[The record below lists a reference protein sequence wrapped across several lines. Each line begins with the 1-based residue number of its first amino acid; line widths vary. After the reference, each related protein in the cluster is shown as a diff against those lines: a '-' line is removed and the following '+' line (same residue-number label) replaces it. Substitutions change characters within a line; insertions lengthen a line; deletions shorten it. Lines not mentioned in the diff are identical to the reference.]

1 MFSHIQSFV
10 IVLKVFGSSIFFIP
24 SWIVRIGSF
33 AFFTL
38 SVVCSRWS
46 SHFFPSLYYFF
57 CSLSKQGVATCC
69 VHGPWQEQHSW
80 WVSLRSLQTPSYWPE
95 TGKSNAGK
103 INSSNHNV
111 YNMWRP
117 SFTNFFCSDAY
128 HFAIFRH
135 DVAMKF
141 ENLTIQVQATVNLM
155 QTNVGIQKSQNLAK
169 KRQTRRQLRQ
179 PLLLKKVN

>member
-1 MFSHIQSFV
+1 MVHMDR
-10 IVLKVFGSSIFFIP
+10 P
-24 SWIVRIGSF
+24 F

-38 SVVCSRWS
+38 YFRSQLKVEFT
-46 SHFFPSLYYFF
+46 FFPPFTTCSNMKLIFF

-103 INSSNHNV
+103 INSSNHNMFI
-111 YNMWRP
+111 MWRP
-117 SFTNFFCSDAY
+117 SFTIFLFWRIPF
-128 HFAIFRH
+128 FAIFRL

-141 ENLTIQVQATVNLM
+141 ANSTIQVQATANM
-155 QTNVGIQKSQNLAK
+155 QTNVGIPKSQNLAK
-169 KRQTRRQLRQ
+169 KRQTRRHQPRR

>member
-1 MFSHIQSFV
+1 MVHMD
-10 IVLKVFGSSIFFIP
+10 SSKSP
-24 SWIVRIGSF
+24 F
-33 AFFTL
+33 AFFTQFVRSQL
-38 SVVCSRWS
+38 KVEFTFSPPFTTCSNMK
-46 SHFFPSLYYFF
+46 LIFF

-117 SFTNFFCSDAY
+117 SFTSFLFWRIPFCNFSGSTSQWNSRTQQF
-128 HFAIFRH
+128 
-135 DVAMKF
+135 KF
-141 ENLTIQVQATVNLM
+141 KRRRTC
-155 QTNVGIQKSQNLAK
+155 
-169 KRQTRRQLRQ
+169 RQTSASQKAKIWPKNAKR
-179 PLLLKKVN
+179 VINCDGY